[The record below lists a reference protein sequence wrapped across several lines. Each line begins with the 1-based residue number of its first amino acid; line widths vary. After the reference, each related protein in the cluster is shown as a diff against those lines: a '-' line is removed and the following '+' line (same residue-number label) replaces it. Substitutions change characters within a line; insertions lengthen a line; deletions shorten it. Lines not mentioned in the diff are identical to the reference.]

1 MLYSRRLH
9 SPWHCASRVAGM
21 FAGVYFLGV
30 FACLMADALLPITA
44 AGEWRGL
51 SDMIAVGAYL
61 LGVIHL
67 AGIALIDSRLVLRTS
82 TEDVRLNSHV
92 LMFAVLL
99 VVAHVAMILRML
111 TPIMRH

>member
-1 MLYSRRLH
+1 
-9 SPWHCASRVAGM
+9 M

-30 FACLMADALLPITA
+30 FTYLMMNAVVPITA

-61 LGVIHL
+61 LGVIPL

-82 TEDVRLNSHV
+82 TEDVRLKSHV
-92 LMFAVLL
+92 LMVAVFL
-99 VVAHVAMILRML
+99 VVAYVAMIFGML
-111 TPIMRH
+111 TPVTRH

>member
-1 MLYSRRLH
+1 
-9 SPWHCASRVAGM
+9 M

-51 SDMIAVGAYL
+51 SDMIAVGACL
-61 LGVIHL
+61 LGVIPL

-82 TEDVRLNSHV
+82 TEDVRLKSHV

-99 VVAHVAMILRML
+99 VVAHVAMILGML

>member
-1 MLYSRRLH
+1 MTN
-9 SPWHCASRVAGM
+9 AV
-21 FAGVYFLGV
+21 
-30 FACLMADALLPITA
+30 LPITA
-44 AGEWRGL
+44 AGEWRRL

-61 LGVIHL
+61 LGVIPL

-82 TEDVRLNSHV
+82 TEDVRLKSHV

-99 VVAHVAMILRML
+99 VVAHVAMILGML